1 MANPIST
8 ITPEIEKFIID
19 LYNKEKIGAQAISDR
34 LALPIK
40 DGGLNVKISRAPIGK
55 KITKLKSDGVL
66 KDVPYKDRK
75 ASIDQRGDYY
85 GKKRNTY
92 LDVRE
97 VTDLDKKTKNLTV
110 PPAAKYKVDFK
121 MPQGV
126 TSKIPEKFQGIQY
139 YDTKEAADAAVAER
153 KKIQLVKPVDPNTA
167 NKTANAKKYAL
178 VKAVSDNNIERKL
191 TNFKI
196 GQPLETA
203 HRLSLNQVNKTNQ
216 LYNVMS
222 LGLDSDEVNNKA
234 VKPFENKLQ
243 QLYTEQNKLYKKA
256 KNLKVIPKDLQT
268 QIDFNNRKIST
279 VVDLTDGRIQ
289 GLQIDTK
296 TLKPTVYGT
305 NYANTLGFG
314 MYDKPVKELT
324 KIDRAEIGLIM
335 QDQIKNEKLT
345 SDKTAQ
351 SLFKNQ
357 ALLKDVDKL
366 AYKSAIPSLTTADKI
381 PVPEKTKT
389 MDMFKNAFKTVGKA
403 KTALPAA
410 ALAAFATSAKADDPV
425 YNSEIGAIVKP
436 GTDEIESQSSLLDW
450 TAANPEPLIAASAIG
465 GAGLTTAGNTM
476 LKGLLK
482 TLAAPAVGAANA
494 AYEISEN
501 LEGGDNILEAVAD
514 KSAGVGLM
522 GSSAFSKGLGS
533 LLGGAKLAR
542 SLTPVGAAM
551 TAAGLGKD
559 YYDWASGEIERLEAM
574 DPDERVA
581 YNERM
586 MDDTNIDF

>member
-1 MANPIST
+1 VANPIST

-139 YDTKEAADAAVAER
+139 YGTKEAADAAVAER

-191 TNFKI
+191 TDFKI

-403 KTALPAA
+403 KTAIPAA
-410 ALAAFATSAKADDPV
+410 AMTFLATKANSTPT
-425 YNSEIGAIVKP
+425 YNSEIGRIVKP
-436 GTDEIESQSSLLDW
+436 GTDEIESQSGLLDW
-450 TAANPEPLIAASAIG
+450 AAANPELTATAAVG
-465 GAGLTTAGNTM
+465 GAGLTTAGNTF
-476 LKGLLK
+476 LRGLIK
-482 TLAAPAVGAANA
+482 TMGTPA
-494 AYEISEN
+494 
-501 LEGGDNILEAVAD
+501 L
-514 KSAGVGLM
+514 GVGLAGSLVADNM
-522 GSSAFSKGLGS
+522 SKGESLPEALADPMAGASLLGSSSFSKGLGS

-559 YYDWASGEIERLEAM
+559 YYDFASDEIDKMDAM
-574 DPDERVA
+574 SDYDRRI
-581 YNERM
+581 YNDM
-586 MDDTNIDF
+586 LMDDTNIDF

>member
-19 LYNKEKIGAQAISDR
+19 LFNKEKIGAQAISDR

-55 KITKLKSDGVL
+55 KITKLKSDGIL
-66 KDVPYKDRK
+66 KDVAYKDRK

-191 TNFKI
+191 TDFKI

-345 SDKTAQ
+345 SGKTAQ

-403 KTALPAA
+403 KTAIPAA
-410 ALAAFATSAKADDPV
+410 IGTYLMTGGNEVQAGEPI
-425 YNSEIGAIVKP
+425 YNNEIGAFVKA
-436 GTDEIESQSSLLDW
+436 GTDDVASQSGLLDW
-450 TAANPEPLIAASAIG
+450 AAKNPETLAVG
-465 GAGLTTAGNTM
+465 GTAMTKTGSTL

-482 TLAAPAVGAANA
+482 TLAAPAVGVANA

-501 LEGGDNILEAVAD
+501 LESGDNIVEAVAD
-514 KSAGVGLM
+514 KTAGLGLM
-522 GSSAFSKGLGS
+522 GSSAFSGGLGK
-533 LLGGAKLAR
+533 LMGGAKIAR

-551 TAAGLGKD
+551 TGAGIAKD
-559 YYDWASGEIERLEAM
+559 YYDFTQEEIERMNAM
-574 DPDERVA
+574 TDYDREV
-581 YNERM
+581 YNEM
-586 MDDTNIDF
+586 LMDDTNIDF

>member
-191 TNFKI
+191 TDFKI

-389 MDMFKNAFKTVGKA
+389 MDMFKNAFKKMGNIK
-403 KTALPAA
+403 KGIIPAGA
-410 ALAAFATSAKADDPV
+410 AYLATSGMGSEAEAAIT
-425 YNSEIGAIVKP
+425 YNPTIGAIVKT
-436 GTDEIESQSSLLDW
+436 GSDDVASQSNLLDW
-450 TAANPEPLIAASAIG
+450 AATNPEPLIAAGVG
-465 GAGLTTAGNTM
+465 GAALNKTGNKLLM
-476 LKGLLK
+476 GLLNK
-482 TLAAPAVGAANA
+482 LAPIGAVGTAMTVK
-494 AYEISEN
+494 EN
-501 LEGGDNILEAVAD
+501 MDQGESLPEALAD
-514 KSAGVGLM
+514 PMA
-522 GSSAFSKGLGS
+522 GLGMMGIGAGK
-533 LLGGAKLAR
+533 LLRMG
-542 SLTPVGAAM
+542 TPVGAAM

-559 YYDWASGEIERLEAM
+559 YYDFASDEIDKMDAM
-574 DPDERVA
+574 SDYDRRI
-581 YNERM
+581 YNDM
-586 MDDTNIDF
+586 LMDDTNIDF